1 MLHVKCFYSTGVCF
15 NFNCVTWYC
24 NLYAKLIL
32 KSSRGF
38 SDSPVFLL
46 RYFVCFSSSLESHL
60 LLFVFNQ
67 AGFHTLMVAHLLGR
81 KEFIYFLLLLMSSFL
96 FLISF
101 RGYFMPHRATS
112 DNWRLEMHL
121 SSAFPNCIGFAQ
133 YRWEYLCNVLL
144 LMFFLTRQCITLA
157 LPCKYVHFKYSP
169 YDNIQLF

>member
-1 MLHVKCFYSTGVCF
+1 
-15 NFNCVTWYC
+15 
-24 NLYAKLIL
+24 
-32 KSSRGF
+32 
-38 SDSPVFLL
+38 
-46 RYFVCFSSSLESHL
+46 
-60 LLFVFNQ
+60 
-67 AGFHTLMVAHLLGR
+67 
-81 KEFIYFLLLLMSSFL
+81 MSSFL

-133 YRWEYLCNVLL
+133 YHWEYLCNVLL